1 VKLLQRITVFLVLA
15 LWLVATQHC
24 KLEKITGLEFL
35 RCASDT
41 ATQSDCEGDSC
52 ASVEGGDYKLS
63 DNQRVAPVLLMVAA
77 VALPIAEVPAATEC
91 CSKPPPSPPPEIP
104 KAWQFI
110 TRTASPP
117 RAPSFA
123 S

>member
-1 VKLLQRITVFLVLA
+1 MTAFLVLA

-24 KLEKITGLEFL
+24 KLESIPGLEFL
-35 RCASDT
+35 QCASDT
-41 ATQSDCEGDSC
+41 ATHSDCDGDSC
-52 ASVEGGDYKLS
+52 ASVEGGAYKLS
-63 DNQRVAPVLLMVAA
+63 DNQRVTPVLLMVAS
-77 VALPIAEVPAATEC
+77 VALPCAEDTAAAGC
-91 CSKPPPSPPPEIP
+91 FSKPPPSPPPEIP

-117 RAPSFA
+117 RAPSFV